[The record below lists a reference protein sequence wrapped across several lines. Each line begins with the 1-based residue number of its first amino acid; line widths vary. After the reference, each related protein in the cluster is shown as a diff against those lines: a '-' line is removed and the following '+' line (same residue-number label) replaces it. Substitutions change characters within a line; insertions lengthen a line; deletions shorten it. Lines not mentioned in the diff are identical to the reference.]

1 MGDLQFGT
9 FGRKGPA
16 MASTRKS
23 PESQGR
29 HRKMIPRFDALCMI
43 FVEDPVT
50 IIIVVIIPII
60 MVIYGYMMGL

>member
-1 MGDLQFGT
+1 
-9 FGRKGPA
+9 
-16 MASTRKS
+16 
-23 PESQGR
+23 
-29 HRKMIPRFDALCMI
+29 MIPRFDALCMI